1 MITGP
6 QDGGNDGRWTVV
18 HGPVPTPRRRGLT
31 PHDARMLALSAIVVV
46 ALLAG
51 LVVVGTTGPSWPD
64 EWDPRV
70 APLVAFV
77 EEAHGDR
84 FDHPVHVDFLDAAA
98 YREAATDG
106 LREPDDETRRFFAL
120 QVRELRALGLLGGD
134 PDLAAEMSEL
144 VDQGTL
150 AFYDPST
157 RRITV
162 RGQELTVGL
171 RVTIVHELAHALQDQ
186 AFGTGGRDIR
196 TDGEDFALR
205 ALLEGDAMRI
215 EQEYIDSLT
224 DGERAELEAEEAAA
238 RTSASPLS
246 TLSARA
252 ILAFFEAPYAFG
264 SAFVRFLDGDD
275 GDDAIDAAL
284 NDPPVSEADIVDP
297 LTFRSDDGPED
308 VDAPE
313 VPRGAKEV
321 RELSDEVGAVTWYLM
336 LATHLD
342 QARATTAVVGWD
354 GDRRVA
360 YETDG
365 RLCIAARVR
374 ARTDND
380 ASELAAALDDLADA
394 LPSHDA
400 TSGRDGLEVSWLS
413 CDPGPSASDPAIDL
427 DGIFLTPLFR
437 TELLTQAFAGGA
449 SEQAAACI
457 AGAFITTWT
466 LDELRDAWEAESADD
481 PAITR
486 LRDEL
491 DAARGRCG

>member
-6 QDGGNDGRWTVV
+6 QDGRDDGRWTGVY
-18 HGPVPTPRRRGLT
+18 GAAPAPARRGLT
-31 PHDARMLALSAIVVV
+31 PHDVRMLALSALVVL
-46 ALLAG
+46 ALVAG
-51 LVVVGTTGPSWPD
+51 LIALGTSGPSWPD

-106 LREPDDETRRFFAL
+106 LREPDEETRRFFAL

-171 RVTIVHELAHALQDQ
+171 RVTIVHELTHALQDQ
-186 AFGTGGRDIR
+186 AFGTGDRDIR
-196 TDGEDFALR
+196 SDGEDFALR

-215 EQEYIDSLT
+215 EQAYIDSLT
-224 DGERAELEAEEAAA
+224 DDERAELEAEEAAA

-246 TLSARA
+246 TLSAKA
-252 ILAFFEAPYAFG
+252 ILAFFEAPYSFG

-284 NDPPVSEADIVDP
+284 DDPPTSEADIIDP
-297 LTFRSDDGPED
+297 LTFRGDDGPED

-321 RELSDEVGAVTWYLM
+321 RELSDEVGAVAWYLM

-342 QARATTAVVGWD
+342 QARATAAVVGWD

-360 YETDG
+360 YDRDG
-365 RLCIAARVR
+365 KLCIAARVR
-374 ARTDND
+374 ARTDVD
-380 ASELAAALDDLADA
+380 ASELAEALDDLADA
-394 LPSHDA
+394 LPAHDA
-400 TSGRDGLEVSWLS
+400 SSGRDGLDVTWQS
-413 CDPGPSASDPAIDL
+413 CDPGPSAADPAIDL
-427 DGIFLTPLFR
+427 DDVFLTPLFR
-437 TELLTQAFAGGA
+437 TELVTQAFAGGA
-449 SEQAAACI
+449 SERAASCI
-457 AGAFITTWT
+457 ADAFITTWT
-466 LDELRDAWEAESADD
+466 LDEVRDAWVADSPDD
-481 PAITR
+481 PVIR
-486 LRDEL
+486 RFRDEF